1 MDTILDKLT
10 AIETA
15 AGRIMDAAEKDK
27 KELEAD
33 YKKKQAEFDA
43 KVDADTDSRLKELEN
58 QLAEERNSHLAVL
71 RQEADSRLARLDKI
85 YSQDHAKLTEHIFR
99 QITKA

>member
-15 AGRIMDAAEKDK
+15 AGRIMDAAENDK
-27 KELEAD
+27 QELEAE
-33 YKKKQAEFDA
+33 YKKKHAAFDA
-43 KVDADTDSRLKELEN
+43 KVDAETESRLKDLEN

-71 RQEADSRLARLDKI
+71 RREADQRLARLDKI
-85 YSQDHAKLTEHIFR
+85 YKEDHTRLTEQIFR
-99 QITKA
+99 RITEV